1 MEILNTIV
9 FDSYMENLIRDFA
22 LNGKKSSAETYDSAL
37 KRLHQ
42 CFGEQSILLSD
53 IERSWVLKFRDY
65 LIESGLSMNSV
76 NTYLGVMRNVYR
88 RVIITYNLKQLGH
101 PFEKVFLTVRRP
113 PREIPGID
121 LLNKIRQARLD
132 NYEYLDFSRDLFL
145 FSYYAGGMSFRD
157 MALLKKKDIHH
168 GRLHFIRSRSGCEQ
182 VVLLTEPIKAILQAY
197 ENRGVYLFP
206 IIRHPDKDLY
216 QQYRS
221 GLRKYNLHIRKLADL
236 LHIQVPLN
244 TPMVFEHQEASAVK
258 WNNASAKVS
267 GNDPL
272 LNRIHIH

>member
-1 MEILNTIV
+1 MTTLNTIV

-22 LNGKKSSAETYDSAL
+22 LNGKKSSAETYDGAL
-37 KRLHQ
+37 KRMRQ
-42 CFGEQSILLSD
+42 CFGEQNILLSD
-53 IERSWVLKFRDY
+53 INRSWVLKFRDY

-101 PFEKVFLTVRRP
+101 PFGKVFLTIRRP

-132 NYEYLDFSRDLFL
+132 DYEYLDFSRDLFL

-157 MALLKKKDIHH
+157 MALLKKTDIHN
-168 GRLHFIRSRSGCEQ
+168 GRLHFIRSRSGGEQ
-182 VVLLTEPIKAILQAY
+182 VVLLTGPMKAILHAHQG
-197 ENRGVYLFP
+197 NGIYLFP
-206 IIRHPDKDLY
+206 IICRPDKDLY

-221 GLRKYNLHIRKLADL
+221 GLRKYNLHLRKLADL

-244 TPMVFEHQEASAVK
+244 TPMAFDDQETSAVK
-258 WNNASAKVS
+258 QNNASSKSS
-267 GNDPL
+267 GKDHFL
-272 LNRIHIH
+272 THITIH